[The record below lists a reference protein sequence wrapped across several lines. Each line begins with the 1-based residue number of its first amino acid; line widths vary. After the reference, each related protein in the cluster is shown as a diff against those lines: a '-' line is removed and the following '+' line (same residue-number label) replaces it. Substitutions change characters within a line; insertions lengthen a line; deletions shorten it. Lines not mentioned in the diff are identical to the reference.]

1 MKLFFPFALVAII
14 FLGSCTGSNNKND
27 MNKDFTKL
35 EASIDIEAELA
46 KYKTIDLTSD
56 LSSLNDK
63 DKKLLS
69 IFIDAAEIMDS
80 IFWYEAYG
88 DKNHLLE
95 STNDENLKKFLQ
107 INYGPWDRLNGNAA
121 FINGIGEKP
130 LGANYYPSDMTK
142 EEFEKADV
150 ADKESLYTF
159 VRRDKEGKL
168 VTVPYHKELN
178 ALVDR
183 ASNLLLEACKYTE
196 DKELQ
201 KYLTSRANALKTDDY
216 FDSDMAWM
224 DMKNNRFDLVIGPIE
239 NYEDQLF
246 GYKTAHEAYVLMKDM
261 NWSEKLNKYAAYLPE
276 LQKGLPVDAN
286 YKAEKPGAD
295 AQLNAYDVLYYAG
308 DCNAGS
314 KTIAINLP
322 NDEKVQLEKG
332 TRRLQLKNAMKA
344 KFDNILLPIS
354 DALIDDNQK
363 KEINFDAF
371 FSNTMF
377 HEVAHGLGIKNA
389 LNGKGQVR
397 KILKDSYSTLEEGK
411 ADILGL
417 YMIQQLHKK
426 GEIKGD
432 LSSYYTTFMAGI
444 IRSIRFGTSSAHG
457 KANLIC
463 FNFFKE
469 NGAFSKDIKTNKYR
483 IEKEKFENAV
493 KLLSNKILTIQG
505 DGDYNKAMQFIE
517 KYNVMNDDL
526 KKDIDGLK
534 QKSIPVDIIFNQG
547 KKVLGI

>member
-1 MKLFFPFALVAII
+1 MKILIPIALCVVII
-14 FLGSCTGSNNKND
+14 LLSCTGLNKKNE
-27 MNKDFTKL
+27 MNKDLKKL
-35 EASIDIEAELA
+35 EASIDVKAELK

-69 IFIDAAEIMDS
+69 IFIDVAEIMDS

-88 DKNHLLE
+88 DKNELLE
-95 STNDENLKKFLQ
+95 FTADESIKEFLK
-107 INYGPWDRLNGNAA
+107 INYGPWDRLNGNSA
-121 FINGIGEKP
+121 FIKGIEDKP
-130 LGANYYPSDMTK
+130 SGANYYPFDMSK
-142 EEFEKADV
+142 EEFAKLEI

-159 VRRDKEGKL
+159 LRRDKDGKL
-168 VTVPYHKELN
+168 FSVPYHIELKS
-178 ALVDR
+178 LVYK
-183 ASNLLLEACKYTE
+183 ASDLLVEACKYTD

-201 KYLTSRANALKTDDY
+201 KYLASRAKALKTDEY

-224 DMKNNRFDLVIGPIE
+224 EMKNNRFDLVIGPIE

-261 NWSEKLNKYAAYLPE
+261 KWSEKLKKYAVYLPE

-286 YKAEKPGAD
+286 YKTEKPGAD

-354 DALIDDNQK
+354 DALIDDIQK

-397 KILKDSYSTLEEGK
+397 KVLKDSYSTLEEGK

-426 GEIKGD
+426 GEIKGN
-432 LSSYYTTFMAGI
+432 LSAYYTTFMAGI

-469 NGAFSKDIKTNKYR
+469 NGAFYKDPKTNKYR
-483 IEKEKFENAV
+483 IENEKFENAI

-505 DGDYNKAMQFIE
+505 DGDYDKAMQFIE

-526 KKDIDGLK
+526 KKDIEGLK

>member
-1 MKLFFPFALVAII
+1 MKILFSIAVCAVII
-14 FLGSCTGSNNKND
+14 LSSCTDSNKKNEMD
-27 MNKDFTKL
+27 KDFKKL
-35 EASIDIEAELA
+35 EASIDIKAELA

-56 LSSLNDK
+56 LSTLDAN

-88 DKNHLLE
+88 DKNFLLK
-95 STNDENLKKFLQ
+95 SADDEYLKKFLK

-142 EEFEKADV
+142 EEFEKSNI
-150 ADKESLYTF
+150 ADKESLYSF
-159 VRRDKEGKL
+159 LRRDKAGKL
-168 VTVPYHKELN
+168 VSVPYHIELKT
-178 ALVDR
+178 LVDR
-183 ASNLLLEACKYTE
+183 ASELLVEACKHTN
-196 DKELQ
+196 DKELT
-201 KYLTSRANALKTDDY
+201 KYLTTRSNALKTDEY
-216 FDSDMAWM
+216 FESDLAWM

-246 GYKTAHEAYVLMKDM
+246 GYKTAHEAYVLIKDM
-261 NWSEKLNKYAAYLPE
+261 KWSEKLKKYAAYLPE
-276 LQKGLPVDAN
+276 LQRGLPVDAQ

-295 AQLNAYDVLYYAG
+295 AQLNAYDVIYYAG

-363 KEINFDAF
+363 KEINFEAF

-377 HEVAHGLGIKNA
+377 HEVAHGLGIKNV

-417 YMIQQLHKK
+417 YMIQQLRKK
-426 GEIKGD
+426 GEITGN
-432 LSSYYTTFMAGI
+432 LSAYYTTFMAGI

-469 NGAFSKDIKTNKYR
+469 NGAFSKDTKTNKYR
-483 IEKEKFENAV
+483 IEIAKFENAI

-505 DGDYNKAMQFIE
+505 DGDYDKAMQFIE

-526 KKDIDGLK
+526 KKDIERLK

>member
-1 MKLFFPFALVAII
+1 MKLLYPFVVLALII
-14 FLGSCTGSNNKND
+14 LSSCTDSNKKNE
-27 MNKDFTKL
+27 MNKDFKKL
-35 EASIDIEAELA
+35 EASIDVNAELA
-46 KYKTIDLTSD
+46 KYKTIDLASD
-56 LSSLNDK
+56 LNSLNDK

-69 IFIDAAEIMDS
+69 IFIEAAELMDS

-88 DKNHLLE
+88 DKNDLLK
-95 STNDENLKKFLQ
+95 STDDENLKKFLM

-121 FINGIGEKP
+121 FIKGIGEKP

-142 EEFEKADV
+142 EEFEKAEIS
-150 ADKESLYTF
+150 DKESLYTF
-159 VRRDKEGKL
+159 IKRDKVGKL
-168 VTVPYHKELN
+168 YSVPYHVEFKSLI
-178 ALVDR
+178 DR
-183 ASNLLLEACKYTE
+183 ASGLLVEACKYTD

-201 KYLTSRANALKTDDY
+201 KYLTARAKALNTDEY
-216 FDSDMAWM
+216 FESDIAWM
-224 DMKNNRFDLVIGPIE
+224 DMKNNKFDLVIGPIE

-246 GYKTAHEAYVLMKDM
+246 AYKTAHEAYVLMKDM
-261 NWSEKLNKYAAYLPE
+261 KWSEKLKKYTAYLPE
-276 LQKGLPVDAN
+276 LQKGLPVDEK
-286 YKAEKPGAD
+286 YKAEKPGTD
-295 AQLNAYDVLYYAG
+295 SQLNAYDVLYYAG

-322 NDEKVQLEKG
+322 NDEKVQLQKG
-332 TRRLQLKNAMKA
+332 ARRLQLKNAMKA

-363 KEINFDAF
+363 KDINFDAF

-397 KILKDSYSTLEEGK
+397 KVLKDSYSTLEEGK

-417 YMIQQLHKK
+417 YLIQQLHKK
-426 GEIKGD
+426 GEITGD

-463 FNFFKE
+463 FNFFRE
-469 NGAFSKDIKTNKYR
+469 NDAFSKDSKTNKYR
-483 IEKEKFENAV
+483 IDKEKFENAV

-547 KKVLGI
+547 KKVLGL

>member
-1 MKLFFPFALVAII
+1 MKLFFPFAVIAII

-35 EASIDIEAELA
+35 EASIDIKAELA

-69 IFIDAAEIMDS
+69 IFIEAAEIMDS

-168 VTVPYHKELN
+168 VTVPYHKELY

-276 LQKGLPVDAN
+276 LQKGLPVDAK

-432 LSSYYTTFMAGI
+432 LSAYYTTFMAGI

-469 NGAFSKDIKTNKYR
+469 NGAFSKDTKTNKYR